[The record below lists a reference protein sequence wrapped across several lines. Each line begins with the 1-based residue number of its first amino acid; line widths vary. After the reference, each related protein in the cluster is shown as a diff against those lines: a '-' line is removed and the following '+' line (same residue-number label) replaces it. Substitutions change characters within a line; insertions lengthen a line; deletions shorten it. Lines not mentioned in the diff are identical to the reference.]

1 MPEKYKNLG
10 TKVDHRKTPRSI
22 VNKVGEAKSNMHV
35 EEKTSALS
43 YTNTDNNEPQHIAI
57 LGVSS
62 EIKRMFNTYIGK

>member
-35 EEKTSALS
+35 EEKTSTLS
-43 YTNTDNNEPQHIAI
+43 YNNNEPQHIAI